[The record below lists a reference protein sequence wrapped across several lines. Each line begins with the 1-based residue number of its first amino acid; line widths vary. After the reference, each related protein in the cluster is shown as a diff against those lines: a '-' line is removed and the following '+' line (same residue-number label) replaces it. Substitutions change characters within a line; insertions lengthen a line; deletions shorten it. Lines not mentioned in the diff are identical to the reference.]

1 MYADKQLLKSKKMKT
16 KLIVVLT
23 FCLVLMPG
31 LTMCTVNFPFGTKG
45 SGNVIEQVRDLPTF
59 SEVEVSGG
67 IDLYLSQADA
77 QNVVAITD
85 DNLQA
90 LLITKVED
98 GMLKIY
104 LKEPVRGSK
113 SLKVNVT
120 IKDIKSIT
128 VSGGSDLYCEQ
139 PVVLGKIELSASGG
153 SDARLNVK
161 AIELTARASG
171 GSDLYLKGAT
181 GYLNVSTS
189 GGSDCKAFELT
200 AAKANVS
207 ASGGSDIYVTVDQE
221 LKAEASG
228 GSDVKYKGNATIIKS
243 ESSGGSDIIKE

>member
-1 MYADKQLLKSKKMKT
+1 LAKPIKMKN
-16 KLIVVLT
+16 KLIIVLT
-23 FCLVLMPG
+23 VCLVLLPG

-45 SGNVIEQVRDLPTF
+45 SGNVIEQVRDVPAF
-59 SEVEVSGG
+59 NEIEVSGG
-67 IDLYLSQADA
+67 IDMYLTQDDVHK
-77 QNVVAITD
+77 VVAVTD

-98 GMLKIY
+98 GKLKIY
-104 LKEPVRGSK
+104 LSEGVHGSK

-120 IKDIKSIT
+120 IKDIKGIT
-128 VSGGSDLYCEQ
+128 ISGGSDMYCEQ
-139 PVVLGKIELSASGG
+139 PVVLGKIELTASGG

-161 AIELTARASG
+161 AIELSASASG
-171 GSDLYLKGAT
+171 GSDVYLKGAA
-181 GYLNVSTS
+181 GYLNLSAS

-207 ASGGSDIYVTVDQE
+207 ASGGSDVFVTVDQE
-221 LKAEASG
+221 LKANASG
-228 GSDVKYKGNATIIKS
+228 GSDVKYKGNATIVKV